1 MKIEKIITQ
10 LNDSI
15 EVTANKSEL
24 KLKKHLISVL
34 QDLLE
39 KDLTTKQNTL
49 LEGNLDYLFNGTD
62 ISEVSNKEL
71 KKKYNDLIEFLKTKL
86 FLYPENHYTLFLG
99 FLGLMF
105 GLCIQSLS
113 LIYMKGSFINF
124 YSGIILMFGA
134 GFIGTLLDS
143 TIKKQGRTL
152 KSTNYF

>member
-1 MKIEKIITQ
+1 MKIEIIITQ
-10 LNDSI
+10 LNES
-15 EVTANKSEL
+15 VKLTTNKSEL

-39 KDLTTKQNTL
+39 KDLTTKQNIL
-49 LEGNLDYLFNGTD
+49 LEGNLNYLFNGTD
-62 ISEVSNKEL
+62 FSEVSNKEL

-86 FLYPENHYTLFLG
+86 FLCPENHYTLFWG

-124 YSGIILMFGA
+124 YSGIILMFAG
-134 GFIGTLLDS
+134 GFIGSMLDS
-143 TIKKQGRTL
+143 TIKKQGRTIR
-152 KSTNYF
+152 STNYF